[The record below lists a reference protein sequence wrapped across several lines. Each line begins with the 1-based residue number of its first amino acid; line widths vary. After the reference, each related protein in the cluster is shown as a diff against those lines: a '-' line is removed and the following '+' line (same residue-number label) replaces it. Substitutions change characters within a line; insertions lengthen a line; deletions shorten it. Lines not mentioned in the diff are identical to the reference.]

1 MSWTDG
7 HATNRN
13 EHGLKIISDNRKEC
27 GNRMWQH
34 GGNLHATILTNQPTT
49 KCMQRDDDD
58 VHNDNNDDGSVM
70 VQKVV
75 R

>member
-1 MSWTDG
+1 
-7 HATNRN
+7 
-13 EHGLKIISDNRKEC
+13 
-27 GNRMWQH
+27 MWQH
-34 GGNLHATILTNQPTT
+34 GGNLHATILANQPTT

-70 VQKVV
+70 AQKVV